1 MWKKNTKTRST
12 ASERP
17 EASASFGTERIREIL
32 ADRKAALSSLEEYSK
47 EFPEVYDS
55 DFVKSY
61 KQALAGL
68 ERIADG
74 MDEAR
79 ADAQKKKKMRSELA
93 DFRSRLHAFKP
104 FYYVS
109 QTLSGELVKTPYKMS
124 GQQTPLAGRWDDERV
139 PFMPGDVV
147 DSDGR
152 LVKRTVRRR
161 TAVLTLD
168 VFKKKR
174 GTRRRLSA
182 SFVLGKGASS
192 TTRIFLDDE
201 DFDFADVSRIEKMKG
216 RRFYQSGA
224 EMSFG
229 ESLSKVLG
237 RSMYIL
243 EADEKGDAWTIVR
256 KSESGFESLIET
268 VANTYGL
275 PFKFPEEVLEAA
287 SRIPESVMARDL
299 KGRVD
304 LTDVPF
310 VTIDG
315 EDARDFDDAV
325 YAARVDGGWR
335 LLVAIADVS
344 HYVRPGSAIDSEAQ
358 KRGTSVY
365 FPNFVVPML
374 PVELS
379 NGICSLNPFV
389 PRCAFVCDA
398 VIDEAG
404 EIKAYQFYKAVIASK
419 RRCTYTEVWNAIKDD
434 GDWSRLSEFKKEL
447 CDLYDLFKALRSARE
462 KRRALDFETTEVM
475 ALVDDKGRLVGF
487 KNRDHNDAHRLIE
500 EMMLAANVCA
510 ADWIESEGASTLFR
524 VHPEPDEG
532 KVAKAIAGLDLS
544 DVREES
550 MRDVVY
556 AAVEA
561 TKGDEE
567 RHSAILRSMARA
579 LYQPRNIGHYG
590 LNYEKYCH
598 FTSPIRRY
606 PDLIVHRVL
615 SELIKSRRHHP
626 KLLINPS
633 DILGFDRPMTQ
644 KNSEAKGE
652 AAVWEALGEAAS
664 LMERRA
670 DDASRDVL
678 DELKKTF
685 LKEGRT
691 DSWPAVVTGANAGG
705 VYVALDEYAISG
717 YVHVSRIDLGVRCY
731 WIADPEAG
739 ELRSEDDPE
748 IAVKTGD
755 KVLVTLLDGPG
766 INFIMKKNFSLA
778 ARAGG
783 SLYKKRRA
791 RRKDWY

>member
-1 MWKKNTKTRST
+1 MWKKNAGTKNAARGRTDG
-12 ASERP
+12 ALP
-17 EASASFGTERIREIL
+17 LDREKIEEL
-32 ADRKAALSSLEEYSK
+32 LDEKRRALGALEEYAE
-47 EFPEVYDS
+47 EFPEVYGA

-61 KQALAGL
+61 KKALAGL
-68 ERIADG
+68 NKAAEAMDG
-74 MDEAR
+74 CSDP
-79 ADAQKKKKMRSELA
+79 QKKKKMRAELA
-93 DFRSRLHAFKP
+93 ECRSVLFSFKP

-109 QTLSGELVKTPYKMS
+109 QTLSGELVKTPYKMN
-124 GQQTPLAGRWDDERV
+124 GVQTQLAGRWDDDRA
-139 PFMPGDVV
+139 PYMPGDVI
-147 DSDGR
+147 DADGV
-152 LVKRTVRRR
+152 LVKRTIRRR
-161 TAVLTLD
+161 TAVVTLD

-174 GTRRRLSA
+174 GARRRLSA
-182 SFVLGKGASS
+182 SFILGKGAVS
-192 TTRIFLDDE
+192 TTRIFVDDE
-201 DFDFADVSRIEKMKG
+201 DLDFEDVSKIEKMKG
-216 RRFYQSGA
+216 RRFYQSGS

-237 RSMYIL
+237 RSMYVL
-243 EADEKGDAWTIVR
+243 EADEKGDAWTVVK
-256 KSESGFESLIET
+256 KSESGFEALIET

-275 PFKFPEEVLEAA
+275 PFKFPSEVLEAA
-287 SRIPESVMARDL
+287 SRVPQSVAARDL

-325 YAARVDGGWR
+325 YALKVEGGWR

-344 HYVRPGSAIDSEAQ
+344 HYVRPGSAIDAEAQ

-404 EIKAYQFYKAVIASK
+404 EIQAYQFYKAVIASK
-419 RRCTYTEVWNAIKDD
+419 RRCTYTEVWDALKEG
-434 GDWSRLSEFKKEL
+434 GDWSVLSEFKKEL
-447 CDLYDLFKALRSARE
+447 EDLYGLFKALRRARE
-462 KRRALDFETTEVM
+462 KREALDFETSEVM

-487 KNRDHNDAHRLIE
+487 RNRDHNDAHRLIE

-510 ADWIESEGASTLFR
+510 ADWIESEGSSALFR

-532 KVAKAIAGLDLS
+532 KVAKAVSGLDLS
-544 DVREES
+544 AARGGS

-579 LYQPRNIGHYG
+579 LYQPKNIGHYG
-590 LNYEKYCH
+590 LNYQKYCH

-615 SELIKSRRHHP
+615 AELLKSRRHHP

-633 DILGFDRPMTQ
+633 EILGFDRPMTQ
-644 KNSEAKGE
+644 KSSDAKGE

-678 DELKKTF
+678 DELKKAF

-691 DSWPAVVTGANAGG
+691 DSWPAVVTGVNAGG
-705 VYVALDEYAISG
+705 AYVALDEYAISG
-717 YVHVSRIDLGVRCY
+717 YVHVTRIDVGVRCY
-731 WIADPEAG
+731 WIADLEAG
-739 ELRSEDDPE
+739 ELRSEDDPDV
-748 IAVKTGD
+748 AVKTGD
-755 KVLVTLLDGPG
+755 KVLVTLVDGPG
-766 INFIMKKNFSLA
+766 INFTMKKNFSLA
-778 ARAGG
+778 SRAGG
-783 SLYKKRRA
+783 SLYKKRRP
-791 RRKDWY
+791 RRKDWC